1 MFQNRGTGFEPTKK
15 KTDDLNLR
23 TDELEVFKILVAF
36 SAYHAKVKQF
46 MSDLIKNFNSLLFF
60 IFSIMKRTREE
71 SNEQDNER
79 ELKRAKMTY
88 ETIENVPDEL
98 LIVILGRMSAKQGGN
113 LLKKIFMHIFI
124 YFCWIV
130 IHLLI

>member
-1 MFQNRGTGFEPTKK
+1 
-15 KTDDLNLR
+15 
-23 TDELEVFKILVAF
+23 
-36 SAYHAKVKQF
+36 
-46 MSDLIKNFNSLLFF
+46 
-60 IFSIMKRTREE
+60 MKRTREE

-79 ELKRAKMTY
+79 ELKRAKMTK

-124 YFCWIV
+124 YFCWV
-130 IHLLI
+130 SYPPFNLVFLFCLNFSLLFFLISC